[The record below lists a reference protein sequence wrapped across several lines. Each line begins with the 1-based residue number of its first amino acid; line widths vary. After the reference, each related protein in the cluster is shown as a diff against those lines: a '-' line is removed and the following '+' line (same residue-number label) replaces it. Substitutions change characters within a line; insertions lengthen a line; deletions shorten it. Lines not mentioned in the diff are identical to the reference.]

1 PSSASQPASP
11 PAAPRFCS
19 GAMSTPQIE
28 GAKPSFLSRMGSK
41 VTTLVASNLKPGTAI
56 YSVMFGA
63 AAGVLLS
70 GVVYAGRTFSVMCF
84 DHEYYKV
91 QSRKRYYEKQLL
103 FMREQEEVQSAHYYA
118 ALAGECP
125 STTVATRMPFKS
137 LENKY
142 RF

>member
-118 ALAGECP
+118 ALAGEYDP
-125 STTVATRMPFKS
+125 VATRMPFKS